1 MVGYITHR
9 FVSLLSDKIM
19 NVTTV
24 TLSFNYMVM
33 RCGKVSDRMDEQT
46 VTPGVVETIIL
57 RICLHGWRI
66 Q

>member
-1 MVGYITHR
+1 MVGYIIHR

-33 RCGKVSDRMDEQT
+33 RCGQVSDRMEEQT
-46 VTPGVVETIIL
+46 VTPAVVETIIL
-57 RICLHGWRI
+57 RICLHGRRI